1 MKSCQAKLESKM
13 WLDHNWRVTY
23 APLIGSIM
31 RRLGV
36 SDIAGINANIKQ
48 LGSRLQILEITR
60 EAGVKARA
68 ICSCTCG
75 GTTSV
80 VLSKVKTARTVSCG
94 CLILE
99 TVRLAHSK
107 NRKHG
112 MSPAS
117 GRVPEYNIW
126 AGIKQRC
133 LNRNN
138 KHFKDYG
145 GRGITLCE
153 EWMEFT
159 GFFNDMGR
167 RPTPKHSI
175 DRINND
181 RGYCLEN
188 CRWATQK
195 EQCRNTRKT
204 ILIKFN
210 GESVPLV
217 AAAESIGINEH
228 TLYQRLFKHG
238 WAIED
243 ALSIPTQKPNDR
255 TKDKRTHQYEPI
267 SLVSERNLLR
277 NLRNRHSANG

>member
-1 MKSCQAKLESKM
+1 
-13 WLDHNWRVTY
+13 
-23 APLIGSIM
+23 M
-31 RRLGV
+31 RRLGA
-36 SDIAGINANIKQ
+36 SDIAGINENIKQ
-48 LGSRLQILEITR
+48 RGSRLQILEIAR
-60 EAGVKARA
+60 ETGKKARA

-75 GTTSV
+75 GITSV

-94 CLILE
+94 CLISE
-99 TVRLAHSK
+99 NVHLAHEK

-117 GRVPEYNIW
+117 GCISEYSIW

-133 LNRNN
+133 LNKNS

-159 GFFNDMGR
+159 GFFRDMGH

-181 RGYCLEN
+181 GGYCPEN
-188 CRWATQK
+188 CRWATRK

-204 ILIKFN
+204 IMIEFN

-217 AAAESIGINEH
+217 VAAELIGINEH
-228 TLYQRLFKHG
+228 TLYQRLFRHG

-267 SLVSERNLLR
+267 SLVGERNVLR
-277 NLRNRHSANG
+277 NLRNRHPTNG